1 MADSTFLSMIKVTFM
16 TTQLEN
22 DCKISV
28 SLQKN
33 CNNWF
38 QKLYLNKPNDF
49 WNNIVW
55 TAPHLEVHRIS
66 TQLSHT
72 KHNSER
78 SFRLVLQS
86 GDLGTLRLL
95 S

>member
-28 SLQKN
+28 SLQKTVITG
-33 CNNWF
+33 F
-38 QKLYLNKPNDF
+38 KPNDF

-55 TAPHLEVHRIS
+55 TAPHLEEHRIS

-72 KHNSER
+72 KHNTER
-78 SFRLVLQS
+78 SFRLVLQP